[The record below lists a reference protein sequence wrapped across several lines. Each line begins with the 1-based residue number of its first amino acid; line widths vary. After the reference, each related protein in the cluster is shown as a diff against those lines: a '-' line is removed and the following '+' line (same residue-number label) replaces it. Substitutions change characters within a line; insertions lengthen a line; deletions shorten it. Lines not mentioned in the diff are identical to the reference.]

1 MPSSDESSSTW
12 ARLAKGGRH
21 KVIEF
26 FYDCSSPWT
35 YLGFE
40 SIVKLGT
47 ELEVTINWRPVLVG
61 AVFNAVNQSVYAQR
75 ENPVPAKWNYLLKDM
90 RDWAHVQ
97 GLSIRFP
104 PSIFPVN
111 SANAMRACIV
121 ADRHGL
127 IVPFSRRVFQAYW
140 SEDRDISSAAVLGA
154 IAAEIGLEPDEL
166 LAAAQ
171 SEELRTALRVNTND
185 LIARGGFGSPT
196 IFVAGSDMYFGNDR
210 IPLVRHVIEATR
222 AERVRTGS

>member
-1 MPSSDESSSTW
+1 
-12 ARLAKGGRH
+12 
-21 KVIEF
+21 VIEF

-40 SIVKLGT
+40 SIDQLAI
-47 ELEVTINWRPVLVG
+47 ELDVPIAWRPVLVG
-61 AVFNAVNQSVYAQR
+61 AVFNTVNPSVYAQR
-75 ENPVPAKWNYLLKDM
+75 ANPVPAKWAYLLKDM
-90 RDWAHVQ
+90 QDWARLQ

-140 SEDRDISSAAVLGA
+140 SEDRDIASTAVLGA
-154 IAAEIGLEPDEL
+154 LAAEVGLDADQL
-166 LAAAQ
+166 LSAAGSQ
-171 SEELRTALRVNTND
+171 ELRTALRSNTDD

-210 IPLVRHVIEATR
+210 IALVRR
-222 AERVRTGS
+222 AVAARRLERTTTTGSSA

>member
-1 MPSSDESSSTW
+1 M
-12 ARLAKGGRH
+12 
-21 KVIEF
+21 IEF

-40 SIVKLGT
+40 SIEKLAR
-47 ELEVTINWRPVLVG
+47 ELEVPIAWRPVLVG
-61 AVFNAVNQSVYAQR
+61 AVFNAVNPSIYAQR
-75 ENPVPAKWNYLLKDM
+75 ANPVAAKWSYMLKDIQDYA
-90 RDWAHVQ
+90 RLQ
-97 GLSIRFP
+97 GLSILFP

-140 SEDRDISSAAVLGA
+140 SEDRDISSPAVLGA
-154 IAAEIGLEPDEL
+154 CAEDAGLSADEL
-166 LAAAQ
+166 LSAAR
-171 SEELRTALRVNTND
+171 SEELRAALRANTDD
-185 LIARGGFGSPT
+185 LMARGGFGSPT

-210 IPLVRHVIEATR
+210 IPLVRHAVAALRATR
-222 AERVRTGS
+222 ATTPS

>member
-1 MPSSDESSSTW
+1 M
-12 ARLAKGGRH
+12 
-21 KVIEF
+21 IEF

-40 SIVKLGT
+40 SIEKLAA
-47 ELEVTINWRPVLVG
+47 ELEVSVAWRPVLVG
-61 AVFNAVNQSVYAQR
+61 AVFNAVNPSVYAQR
-75 ENPVPAKWNYLLKDM
+75 ENPVPAKWDYLLKDM
-90 RDWAHVQ
+90 RDWARLQ

-104 PSIFPVN
+104 PSVFPVN

-127 IVPFSRRVFQAYW
+127 IVPFSRSVFRAYW

-154 IAAEIGLEPDEL
+154 IAAEVGLKPNEL
-166 LAAAQ
+166 LAAAR
-171 SEELRTALRVNTND
+171 SEELRTALRVNTD
-185 LIARGGFGSPT
+185 ELIARGGFGSPT

-210 IPLVRHVIEATR
+210 IPLVRHALARR
-222 AERVRTGS
+222 ADVCSVNTH

>member
-1 MPSSDESSSTW
+1 
-12 ARLAKGGRH
+12 
-21 KVIEF
+21 VIEF

-40 SIVKLGT
+40 SIEKLAT
-47 ELEVTINWRPVLVG
+47 ELEVPITWRPVLVG
-61 AVFNAVNQSVYAQR
+61 AVFNAVNPSVYAQR
-75 ENPVPAKWNYLLKDM
+75 ENPVPVKWSYLLKDM
-90 RDWAHVQ
+90 RDWAQLQ

-140 SEDRDISSAAVLGA
+140 SEDRDISSPAVLGA
-154 IAAEIGLEPDEL
+154 CATAVGLDPDQL
-166 LAAAQ
+166 LAAAR
-171 SEELRTALRVNTND
+171 SEELRTALRVNTD
-185 LIARGGFGSPT
+185 ELIARGGFGSPT

-210 IPLVRHVIEATR
+210 IPLVRHALAARRAQRAT
-222 AERVRTGS
+222 TG

>member
-1 MPSSDESSSTW
+1 
-12 ARLAKGGRH
+12 
-21 KVIEF
+21 VIEF

-40 SIVKLGT
+40 SIEQLAA
-47 ELEVTINWRPVLVG
+47 ELEVSITWRPVLIG
-61 AVFNAVNQSVYAQR
+61 AVFNAVNPSVYAQR

-90 RDWAHVQ
+90 SDWAQLQ

-127 IVPFSRRVFQAYW
+127 IVPFSRGVFRAYW
-140 SEDRDISSAAVLGA
+140 SEDRDISSAAVLGG
-154 IAAEIGLEPDEL
+154 IAAEVGLEPDAL
-166 LAAAQ
+166 LAAAR
-171 SEELRTALRVNTND
+171 SEELRTALRVNTD
-185 LIARGGFGSPT
+185 ELIARGGFGSPT

-210 IPLVRHVIEATR
+210 IPLVRHALAARRAGRAT
-222 AERVRTGS
+222 TGS